1 MSTTVLDTTALSLLL
16 LPANANQDHAA
27 VSFARERI
35 ETWVQTRVQEGG
47 TVIIPAPVLSEFLV
61 RAGDGINDLLK
72 EIRTSRWFQVV
83 GFDSAAAV
91 ELAIRTTRA
100 LAAGDKREGLKADW
114 TKIKFDRQIVAIA
127 IVAGATEILSDD
139 QDVHSIGERWGIK
152 VIRAGDLPLPKALQ
166 KPSLLEGI
174 PDLEMD

>member
-1 MSTTVLDTTALSLLL
+1 M
-16 LPANANQDHAA
+16 
-27 VSFARERI
+27 
-35 ETWVQTRVQEGG
+35 
-47 TVIIPAPVLSEFLV
+47 

-83 GFDSAAAV
+83 SFDSAAAV